1 MVLYSHSV
9 LLSANR
15 AGLRVSC
22 ALPPAQA
29 LAPTSAPLFAAFSAV
44 LILLVVGHI
53 VNQMTEMI
61 QLFLKKKKT
70 ATRAHICTHV
80 QKNSD
85 VLLIQFTTQAT
96 NSCTRTMP
104 GTASPDEG
112 ARTRGQ
118 SRQEAARLRLAFPL
132 EKAPLY
138 NWRRRAEGELFPE
151 QRGRAERRQE
161 LSHSWQERWR
171 IRTGREGSP
180 AEAARQQ

>member
-61 QLFLKKKKT
+61 QLFKKKKKQLL
-70 ATRAHICTHV
+70 AHTYAHMYR
-80 QKNSD
+80 K
-85 VLLIQFTTQAT
+85 TQ
-96 NSCTRTMP
+96 M
-104 GTASPDEG
+104 
-112 ARTRGQ
+112 
-118 SRQEAARLRLAFPL
+118 F
-132 EKAPLY
+132 Y
-138 NWRRRAEGELFPE
+138 
-151 QRGRAERRQE
+151 
-161 LSHSWQERWR
+161 
-171 IRTGREGSP
+171 
-180 AEAARQQ
+180 

>member
-61 QLFLKKKKT
+61 QLFFKKKNSYSRT
-70 ATRAHICTHV
+70 HMHTCTE
-80 QKNSD
+80 K
-85 VLLIQFTTQAT
+85 LRCFTDPIYD
-96 NSCTRTMP
+96 S
-104 GTASPDEG
+104 
-112 ARTRGQ
+112 
-118 SRQEAARLRLAFPL
+118 
-132 EKAPLY
+132 
-138 NWRRRAEGELFPE
+138 
-151 QRGRAERRQE
+151 
-161 LSHSWQERWR
+161 SHKQLHSHNAGDSEPR
-171 IRTGREGSP
+171 
-180 AEAARQQ
+180 